1 MLRAGRVV
9 ALLQRSSKS
18 LEEVT
23 LAVQVHESA
32 FFFYYSEK
40 FHGAGTEPP
49 RCRRAASVLLLLWCL
64 LCTATPLHT
73 LPGSITSIILR
84 LHNT

>member
-1 MLRAGRVV
+1 MLRAGRVI

-32 FFFYYSEK
+32 FFFYYYSEK

-49 RCRRAASVLLLLWCL
+49 RCRRAASVLPLLWCL
-64 LCTATPLHT
+64 LCTATQLHN
-73 LPGSITSIILR
+73 LPGSITSVIL
-84 LHNT
+84 